1 MSVSPDKEPTH
12 KTHEP
17 IIGNMSKTDHE
28 VFGSTVSDQS
38 HDKTVTKHIEYNEP
52 SSGDVVQQGLIG
64 GIYFQ
69 SIFHNL
75 IKLLNF
81 QKVSYPSMMKR

>member
-38 HDKTVTKHIEYNEP
+38 HDKTVTKHIEYNET
-52 SSGDVVQQGLIG
+52 
-64 GIYFQ
+64 
-69 SIFHNL
+69 
-75 IKLLNF
+75 
-81 QKVSYPSMMKR
+81 